1 MSPGGEMKQETGMY
15 ILSCKNSHSTEIR
28 EAPIGEPKK
37 VHENEARLS
46 KVRRM
51 YTDRRLGGYD
61 MAQAEA
67 R

>member
-1 MSPGGEMKQETGMY
+1 MSPVGEMKQETGMY
-15 ILSCKNSHSTEIR
+15 ILSCEYSHSTEIR

-46 KVRRM
+46 